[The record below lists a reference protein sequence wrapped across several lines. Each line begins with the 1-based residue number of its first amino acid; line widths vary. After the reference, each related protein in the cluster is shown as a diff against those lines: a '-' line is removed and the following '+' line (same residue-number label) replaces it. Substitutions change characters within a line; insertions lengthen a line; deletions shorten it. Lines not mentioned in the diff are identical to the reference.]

1 MALFCGKIIK
11 YSRGVM
17 IMVLDIITKL
27 YESSHFTTGLICV
40 ISLLVAIFSII
51 LFKGIKDLKKESGE
65 SVFTKEPEKDI
76 TFEMPEEP
84 INNEFE
90 NIAKEE
96 VTFEA
101 PNLTQNLA
109 DFKNVI
115 EEEIKQDT
123 EVPVQP
129 LEKIELVED
138 DKKPIK
144 ILDIDEIEDTSIF
157 PSLDGSID
165 RFFSLNNND
174 ENVNLDVNSV
184 RG

>member
-1 MALFCGKIIK
+1 
-11 YSRGVM
+11 
-17 IMVLDIITKL
+17 MVLDIITKL

-40 ISLLVAIFSII
+40 ISLLVIIFSII
-51 LFKGIKDLKKESGE
+51 LVKGIKDLKKESGE

-84 INNEFE
+84 IVNNEFE
-90 NIAKEE
+90 DIAKEE

-115 EEEIKQDT
+115 EEEIKQDMET
-123 EVPVQP
+123 PVQP
-129 LEKIELVED
+129 LEKIELVEE

-165 RFFSLNNND
+165 RFFSLNNN
-174 ENVNLDVNSV
+174 EEKVNFDVNSV
-184 RG
+184 SQ